1 MCVYYLV
8 PRCQPDCGSEV
19 GNNFRFLS
27 HMTGFIL
34 KVTFKTGKNHV
45 PEMWDFYFIVIFT
58 NGNGQNAQSK

>member
-1 MCVYYLV
+1 
-8 PRCQPDCGSEV
+8 
-19 GNNFRFLS
+19 
-27 HMTGFIL
+27 MTGFIL